1 MPKTH
6 SMHKVDTRLSKADFQ
21 RLVTLSVETGETH
34 AEIMRQAIRWYI
46 NNRARI
52 DPQSPHHEIVQTI
65 TGMTDRICAMLARQ
79 GVQVGTLWELAW
91 QSHVENGI
99 EQRFIAATTTVKQGM
114 RKKLTDDERSIAEKM
129 SKGAA

>member
-21 RLVTLSVETGETH
+21 RLVTLSLETGETQS
-34 AEIMRQAIRWYI
+34 EIIRQAIRWYM
-46 NNRARI
+46 NNRARL
-52 DPQSPHHEIVQTI
+52 DPQSPHQEIVQTI

-99 EQRFIAATTTVKQGM
+99 EQRFIAATTTVKRGM
-114 RKKLTDDERSIAEKM
+114 RKKLSDDERNIAEKM
-129 SKGAA
+129 GNGAA